1 MKITVAK
8 ITAALNSTAIGL
20 TGAVAAL
27 AIVFLM
33 PSARADIVTQ
43 SSLPDVVLV
52 NGTSS
57 GSQGFADI
65 GAPSVDSGNINTGTS
80 FTVGNMISTGA
91 SIGYFSGLTTQILG
105 PVTFNSSV
113 GSSLSFGNGTLGTFT
128 STSITEQTNVPGER
142 SFYISG
148 NFTAGSFNPAL
159 TPSPAP
165 ASVVIG
171 FTQSPAGTGAIS
183 DSATLSIPPAAV
195 PEPSTIVLATV
206 GMAAAVDADRMRR
219 RGTVRG
225 TATKQDRT

>member
-1 MKITVAK
+1 MKL
-8 ITAALNSTAIGL
+8 TAALNSTAVAL

-27 AIVFLM
+27 AIVLLTS
-33 PSARADIVTQ
+33 SARADIVTQ
-43 SSLPDVVLV
+43 NSLPDVVLV
-52 NGTSS
+52 NGTST

-65 GAPSVDSGNINTGTS
+65 GTPAVDSGNINTGTS

-91 SIGYFSGLTTQILG
+91 SIGYFSGLSTQILG
-105 PVTFNSSV
+105 PVTFNASV

-128 STSITEQTNVPGER
+128 STSITEQTNVSGER
-142 SFYISG
+142 SFYILG

-159 TPSPAP
+159 TPNPAP
-165 ASVVIG
+165 ASVIIG
-171 FTQSPAGTGAIS
+171 FTQSPAGSGAIS

-206 GMAAAVDADRMRR
+206 GMAAAVAADRMRR

>member
-1 MKITVAK
+1 
-8 ITAALNSTAIGL
+8 
-20 TGAVAAL
+20 
-27 AIVFLM
+27 
-33 PSARADIVTQ
+33 
-43 SSLPDVVLV
+43 
-52 NGTSS
+52 
-57 GSQGFADI
+57 
-65 GAPSVDSGNINTGTS
+65 
-80 FTVGNMISTGA
+80 MISTGA
-91 SIGYFSGLTTQILG
+91 SIGYFSGLSTQILG
-105 PVTFNSSV
+105 PVTFNASV

-206 GMAAAVDADRMRR
+206 GMAAAVAADRMRR

>member
-1 MKITVAK
+1 MK

-27 AIVFLM
+27 AIVFLAS
-33 PSARADIVTQ
+33 SARADIVTQ

-65 GAPSVDSGNINTGTS
+65 GTPTVDSGNINTGTS

-91 SIGYFSGLTTQILG
+91 SIGYFSGLSTQILG
-105 PVTFNSSV
+105 PVTFNASV

-128 STSITEQTNVPGER
+128 STSITEQTNVSGER
-142 SFYISG
+142 SFYILG

-159 TPSPAP
+159 TPNPAP
-165 ASVVIG
+165 ASVIIG
-171 FTQSPAGTGAIS
+171 FTQSPAGSGAIS

-206 GMAAAVDADRMRR
+206 GMAAAVAADRMRR

>member
-1 MKITVAK
+1 MK

-27 AIVFLM
+27 AIVFLAS
-33 PSARADIVTQ
+33 SARADIVTQ

-65 GAPSVDSGNINTGTS
+65 GTPTVDSGNINTGTS

-91 SIGYFSGLTTQILG
+91 SIGYFSGLSTQILG
-105 PVTFNSSV
+105 PVTFNASV

-128 STSITEQTNVPGER
+128 STSITEQTNVSGER
-142 SFYISG
+142 SFYILG

-159 TPSPAP
+159 TPNPAP
-165 ASVVIG
+165 ASVIIG

-206 GMAAAVDADRMRR
+206 GMAAAVAADRMRR